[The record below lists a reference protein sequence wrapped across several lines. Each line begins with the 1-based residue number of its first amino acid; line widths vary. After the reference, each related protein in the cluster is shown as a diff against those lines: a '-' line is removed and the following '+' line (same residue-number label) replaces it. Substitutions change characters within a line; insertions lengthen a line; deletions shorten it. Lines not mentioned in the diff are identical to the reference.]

1 MPDNVKTKLEG
12 FDEFKRDTAK
22 IEKELPA
29 QTRLSSIEYAAQW
42 VSAAQSNTH
51 TTQEMMA
58 AAELQSGSSG
68 DGAQITNSSP
78 LFYGSEFG
86 GQGRPETMQFPPFQG
101 QRGYWFYPARRAN
114 EEQFAAIWDKGVEN
128 AMQSWDRRG

>member
-1 MPDNVKTKLEG
+1 MPETKLEG
-12 FDEFKRDTAK
+12 FDEFARDA
-22 IEKELPA
+22 ERMQKELPE
-29 QTRLSSIEYAAQW
+29 QTRLASVDYAAQW

-51 TTQEMMA
+51 TQQEMLA

-68 DGAQITNSSP
+68 EGSQITCSSP
-78 LFYGSEFG
+78 LFYGAEFG

-114 EEQFAAIWDKGVEN
+114 EEQFNAIWDKAIDN
-128 AMQSWDRRG
+128 AMASWDRR